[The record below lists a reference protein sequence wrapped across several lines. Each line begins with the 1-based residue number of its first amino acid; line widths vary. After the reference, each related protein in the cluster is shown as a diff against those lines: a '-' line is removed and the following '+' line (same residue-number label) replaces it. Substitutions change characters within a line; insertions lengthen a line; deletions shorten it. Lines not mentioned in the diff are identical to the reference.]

1 MVDQVTLASKSTT
14 SLPEW
19 WGVHDALICANVRED
34 LRSACLHSAAESSR
48 DPALVTAH
56 KQLLDVLQKRSTAAS
71 KLRNAYQA
79 FINLATY
86 DAGAETQAAISG
98 AFSAVDDLTKAAAA
112 FNPALAALTPL
123 SGTAETVISNVGGI
137 IAAERQRHELLK
149 ASRALHAAT
158 DRMVIALTAE
168 ADAPAMKVLM
178 AELIA
183 ERTAVYLAFVRAG
196 LVSSSDA
203 LAPVVGDV
211 AAPGTVVQSNPSA
224 SSDVVQAAATASI
237 RIRAKNEEAGVLA
250 SCLGRRVRNPGPVS
264 AN

>member
-1 MVDQVTLASKSTT
+1 
-14 SLPEW
+14 
-19 WGVHDALICANVRED
+19 
-34 LRSACLHSAAESSR
+34 
-48 DPALVTAH
+48 
-56 KQLLDVLQKRSTAAS
+56 
-71 KLRNAYQA
+71 
-79 FINLATY
+79 
-86 DAGAETQAAISG
+86 
-98 AFSAVDDLTKAAAA
+98 
-112 FNPALAALTPL
+112 
-123 SGTAETVISNVGGI
+123 
-137 IAAERQRHELLK
+137 
-149 ASRALHAAT
+149 
-158 DRMVIALTAE
+158 MVIALTAE

-250 SCLGRRVRNPGPVS
+250 SYDAIIAAFKALAAEHAKLESSSASVDVS
-264 AN
+264 EILAQSQRIEAIAAAVFKKK